1 MKRRPISTFCALVL
15 VVVLLL
21 TAMATGA
28 DAKGTG
34 AIRSHKE
41 TGVTVCEDTTGGIML
56 SNSPVPQ
63 RMMPGSVI
71 IYDGQLQA
79 EVIQGGYTKDDFA
92 PISDTRTTI
101 MRGLEAVTITA
112 DMSADEK
119 TTAEWENR
127 LVTDFKAQILKN
139 GMQAT
144 QPYSPTIYPGMKVVY
159 DENDGD
165 INNIYYPDPTE
176 PSGYSIHNVPVNNN
190 DSTVTAL
197 RTTPV
202 LGQPYG
208 AHSNVIN
215 FQYSDDSF
223 LGLGRATYFTDTTG
237 NRGNTLKNYDCATQI
252 DLDYSRVGD
261 KDVNIRNLNTNQ
273 VFTFHQ
279 ADVGGL
285 PDAAIDI
292 WGLSNL
298 ETLAGQTGVTSV
310 YQVRYYHKRFSDQP
324 VP

>member
-1 MKRRPISTFCALVL
+1 MKRKLISTLCALVL
-15 VVVLLL
+15 IVACLLI
-21 TAMATGA
+21 TSATSADVRGAGVISSDKKTGMAVHQNAA
-28 DAKGTG
+28 DD
-34 AIRSHKE
+34 I
-41 TGVTVCEDTTGGIML
+41 VL
-56 SNSPVPQ
+56 SNLSVPQ
-63 RMMPGSVI
+63 KMMPGSVI
-71 IYDGQLQA
+71 VYDDQLQA
-79 EVIQGGYTKDDFA
+79 KVIRGGYVKDDWT

-112 DMSADEK
+112 DMSADERA
-119 TTAEWENR
+119 TAEWENR
-127 LVTDFKAQILKN
+127 LVNDFKAQILKN

-165 INNIYYPDPTE
+165 INNIYYPDSKE

-237 NRGNTLKNYDCATQI
+237 NRGNTLRNYDCATQI
-252 DLDYSRVGD
+252 NLDYSKVGD
-261 KDVNIRNLNTNQ
+261 KDVNIRNLNTNR

-298 ETLAGQTGVTSV
+298 ETLAGQTGVTTV